1 MKKMHIPKHFQEK
14 CMKKVNWMI
23 KVYKKRWDRKKLY
36 SDSKRTLSQLLD
48 QKYLK
53 LQKSKLLQRIDKLLD
68 DIRVSTKE
76 NY

>member
-1 MKKMHIPKHFQEK
+1 
-14 CMKKVNWMI
+14 MKKVNWMI

-53 LQKSKLLQRIDKLLD
+53 LQKNKLLQRIDKLLD